1 MSVIERV
8 KKGLDRSGLV
18 KTWDSLSAQTDY
30 VRGLIL
36 VEAKKDCDNNSS
48 LSWEKYLESFQVS
61 GKPIGITYAKALIR
75 TSTEKADLDLFKK
88 EDSRLSNSLKE
99 TEAELSLPDSAS
111 TQMELRGKSAVDK
124 ALNYQEV
131 KESVNKPNPSAGD
144 IRQFNQAKQASS
156 DAYDKIKERCSQ
168 GNTKKKDTKLETLE
182 LAYLSTEDKATFEE
196 WATKKGYSIVFNRPK
211 LSTSIYGLKDPSV
224 SELYS
229 HSTEWK
235 SFFRSATK
243 KMHPDSGGT
252 EIEMQWLNR
261 LNNLMSGLSETYE
274 YNDWNNK
281 VMELKKEWKKDSE

>member
-1 MSVIERV
+1 M
-8 KKGLDRSGLV
+8 
-18 KTWDSLSAQTDY
+18 
-30 VRGLIL
+30 
-36 VEAKKDCDNNSS
+36 
-48 LSWEKYLESFQVS
+48 
-61 GKPIGITYAKALIR
+61 
-75 TSTEKADLDLFKK
+75 FKK
-88 EDSRLSNSLKE
+88 EDSRLSNSLKETEAKEKAELGELLDKRVTNLKE

-281 VMELKKEWKKDSE
+281 G